1 MCLLRSTNSASYMKD
16 TRLLL
21 ALLHAPGTTA
31 DSQTSVL
38 LENVPITAV
47 QKDHISTMKCVRA
60 SWHHQVQT
68 LRYLSN
74 FKLRS
79 FRITQL
85 KKIKL
90 MTVLKSQP
98 NFFLRGWKCIETQ
111 LNRAAVK
118 ANRLRR
124 TAYCSELGVPLYGF
138 GRAQVRKGLQR
149 MFGGKESQQN
159 GH

>member
-1 MCLLRSTNSASYMKD
+1 VCLLRSTNSASYMKD

-21 ALLHAPGTTA
+21 ALLDAPGTTA

-47 QKDHISTMKCVRA
+47 QEDHISTMKCVRA

-85 KKIKL
+85 KKNKINDGFEKPA
-90 MTVLKSQP
+90 K
-98 NFFLRGWKCIETQ
+98 FFLAGMEMHRNT
-111 LNRAAVK
+111 AAQ
-118 ANRLRR
+118 
-124 TAYCSELGVPLYGF
+124 
-138 GRAQVRKGLQR
+138 GR
-149 MFGGKESQQN
+149 S
-159 GH
+159 